1 MSRTKRSGA
10 DQKKKRS
17 DTLRKIANALKIRK
31 LQSKNKRGRVTST
44 TSKKM
49 SNIAGD
55 TANKLR
61 AESVYSTVK
70 TKGGMSNLGKGYK
83 KSEKNLSEKATK
95 RTAEISKARYPNMGT
110 YKNKKGESVANEKK
124 NTLKV
129 RKGKSSIEQKNRDRF
144 GDAHVDKLKQK
155 QADFKKMKK
164 KQMTKTEFIKKYPK
178 SITAQKAKGLRK

>member
-1 MSRTKRSGA
+1 MARTKRSGA

-49 SNIAGD
+49 SNITGD

-70 TKGGMSNLGKGYK
+70 TKGGMSNLGKDYK
-83 KSEKNLSEKATK
+83 KSEKELSKFATEDSAQRNKAK
-95 RTAEISKARYPNMGT
+95 YPKMGT
-110 YKNKKGESVANEKK
+110 YKNKDGKSYADEKK
-124 NTLKV
+124 KSKSKSDLKV
-129 RKGKSSIEQKNRDRF
+129 GKYFTWKGKMYKAGSVGARRAENQMRARKR
-144 GDAHVDKLKQK
+144 AQE
-155 QADFKKMKK
+155 AAKKRLANK
-164 KQMTKTEFIKKYPK
+164 
-178 SITAQKAKGLRK
+178 

>member
-1 MSRTKRSGA
+1 MARVKRSGA

-17 DTLRKIANALKIRK
+17 STLRKIANALKIRK

-83 KSEKNLSEKATK
+83 KSEENLSEKATK

-110 YKNKKGESVANEKK
+110 YKSKNKGS
-124 NTLKV
+124 NTSSNNDKVRV

-144 GDAHVDKLKQK
+144 GDAHVEKLKQK
-155 QADFKKMKK
+155 QVDFKKMKK
-164 KQMTKTEFIKKYPK
+164 KQMTKADFIKKYPK

>member
-1 MSRTKRSGA
+1 MARTKRSGA

-31 LQSKNKRGRVTST
+31 LQGKNKRGRVTST
-44 TSKKM
+44 KGKGM

-70 TKGGMSNLGKGYK
+70 TKGGMSNLGKNYK

-95 RTAEISKARYPNMGT
+95 RTAEISKARYPEMGT
-110 YKNKKGESVANEKK
+110 YKNKDGKSVAEENKNKK
-124 NTLKV
+124 STSTKTYGRAPKGYIKSGTKFVGLKTAQ
-129 RKGKSSIEQKNRDRF
+129 GKKALN
-144 GDAHVDKLKQK
+144 KLK
-155 QADFKKMKK
+155 AKKRAQEMAKK
-164 KQMTKTEFIKKYPK
+164 RLANK
-178 SITAQKAKGLRK
+178 

>member
-31 LQSKNKRGRVTST
+31 LQGKNKRGRVTST
-44 TSKKM
+44 KGKGMSK
-49 SNIAGD
+49 IAGD

-83 KSEKNLSEKATK
+83 KSEKNLSEKATQ
-95 RTAEISKARYPNMGT
+95 RTAEISKARYPKMGT
-110 YKNKKGESVANEKK
+110 YKGKDGKSVADEKK
-124 NTLKV
+124 KKKSDLKAGKYFTW
-129 RKGKSSIEQKNRDRF
+129 KGKRYKAGSVTARKAENQMRARKR
-144 GDAHVDKLKQK
+144 AQE
-155 QADFKKMKK
+155 AAKKRLANK
-164 KQMTKTEFIKKYPK
+164 
-178 SITAQKAKGLRK
+178 

>member
-31 LQSKNKRGRVTST
+31 LQGKNKRGRVTST
-44 TSKKM
+44 KGKGMSK
-49 SNIAGD
+49 IAGD

-95 RTAEISKARYPNMGT
+95 RTAEISKARYPKMGT
-110 YKNKKGESVANEKK
+110 YKGKGNTTTSTTSSKTKTGKKMHAIEKAN
-124 NTLKV
+124 
-129 RKGKSSIEQKNRDRF
+129 RKRF
-144 GDAHVDKLKQK
+144 GDAHVDRLK
-155 QADFKKMKK
+155 ARYAEFKKKRKK
-164 KQMTKTEFIKKYPK
+164 K
-178 SITAQKAKGLRK
+178 

>member
-1 MSRTKRSGA
+1 MARTKRSGA

-49 SNIAGD
+49 SNITGD

-70 TKGGMSNLGKGYK
+70 TKGGMSNLGKDYK

-95 RTAEISKARYPNMGT
+95 RTAEISKARYPKMGT
-110 YKNKKGESVANEKK
+110 YKNKDGKSVADEKK
-124 NTLKV
+124 KKKSDLKV
-129 RKGKSSIEQKNRDRF
+129 GKYFTWKGKRYKAGSVTARRAENQMRARKR
-144 GDAHVDKLKQK
+144 AQEM
-155 QADFKKMKK
+155 AKKRLANK
-164 KQMTKTEFIKKYPK
+164 
-178 SITAQKAKGLRK
+178 